1 MDEVGN
7 RNLTFDRVAARIGHE
22 AASRY
27 VQKDEQP
34 RGSTAQ
40 TDAVLENALIKLG
53 QQVPV
58 LPAQLHGNHLELHLP
73 VAQQYIDAVV
83 SGQLDA
89 RESLNILQ
97 ALGVHVQEHAR
108 PLAADPNQ
116 RNLVSQ
122 ALDVSNKLT
131 QIVENTERSIESDG
145 GQEGDDGSQAAE
157 LQQLSQVKQE
167 ILRAESATRQEIK
180 KEEALQKQRLADFAA
195 AQNAVRQSQ
204 QQSINDL
211 TEPFRD

>member
-22 AASRY
+22 SAVRY

-53 QQVPV
+53 QSVPV

-83 SGQLDA
+83 SGQMDP
-89 RESLNILQ
+89 RESLN
-97 ALGVHVQEHAR
+97 G
-108 PLAADPNQ
+108 
-116 RNLVSQ
+116 
-122 ALDVSNKLT
+122 
-131 QIVENTERSIESDG
+131 
-145 GQEGDDGSQAAE
+145 
-157 LQQLSQVKQE
+157 
-167 ILRAESATRQEIK
+167 
-180 KEEALQKQRLADFAA
+180 
-195 AQNAVRQSQ
+195 
-204 QQSINDL
+204 
-211 TEPFRD
+211 